1 MNSHEEQFARSFIVP
16 EKRSRYLTLLV
27 SKTGRSKLLNGFNH
41 CHDLDLRFAMPIPS
55 NQQSADSIESVLRR
69 KGAPDTCYVMSDNR
83 DIDAREMSLSDA
95 LLETV
100 GMDAGTLIS
109 CVPGK
114 LAYFELEGF
123 DGRYILQ
130 R

>member
-16 EKRSRYLTLLV
+16 EKRSRYLTLLE
-27 SKTGRSKLLNGFNH
+27 SKTGRSKLLNGLNH
-41 CHDLDLRFAMPIPS
+41 CHDLDPRFATLIPS
-55 NQQSADSIESVLRR
+55 DQQSTATIESLLRQ
-69 KGAPDTCYVMSDNR
+69 KGAPDICYLMSANS

-100 GMDAGTLIS
+100 GMDSGTLIS
-109 CVPGK
+109 CIPGK